1 MSSSPKEPPSPLSDE
16 RATLVERLQFLG
28 QMSSTEAAL
37 FHHHAAA
44 ANGLGITDSK
54 ALSTLTQEGSMTA
67 GELAKRLGLTT
78 GAVTNVIDR
87 LVRAGCARRV
97 ADPKDRRKVIVEAD
111 LASLEKL
118 SHVYDSVAAAFQ
130 RLHEQYS
137 VEELNFLIDYFTK
150 SVEVTKNEVAK
161 LAARDE

>member
-1 MSSSPKEPPSPLSDE
+1 VSSKSEKSTSTQADE
-16 RATLVERLQFLG
+16 HAALVEQLQFLG

-54 ALSTLTQEGSMTA
+54 TLSALTQEGPMTA
-67 GELAKRLGLTT
+67 GEIAKRLGLTT

-87 LVRAGCARRV
+87 LVRAGFVRRV

-111 LASLEKL
+111 LANLEKL
-118 SHVYDSVAAAFQ
+118 SHVYDSVADAFQ
-130 RLHEQYS
+130 KLHEQYS
-137 VEELNFLIDYFTK
+137 VEELHFLIDYFTQ
-150 SVEVTKNEVAK
+150 SVEVTKGEVAK
-161 LAARDE
+161 LAASDE

>member
-1 MSSSPKEPPSPLSDE
+1 
-16 RATLVERLQFLG
+16 
-28 QMSSTEAAL
+28 
-37 FHHHAAA
+37 
-44 ANGLGITDSK
+44 
-54 ALSTLTQEGSMTA
+54 MTA
-67 GELAKRLGLTT
+67 GEIAKRLGLTS

-87 LVRAGCARRV
+87 LVRAGLVRRV
-97 ADPKDRRKVIVEAD
+97 ADPKDRRKVIVEVD
-111 LASLEKL
+111 LASLEKM

-150 SVEVTKNEVAK
+150 SLEVTKNEVAK